1 MTSNEQ
7 YEHAVDLLQ
16 QLGLKE
22 YEAKCFVVLSR
33 LPKGTAK
40 QISDQSDVPRTRVY
54 DATRVLEARG
64 LVEVQHS
71 SPQYFR
77 AVSIEEAI
85 GTLRQQYE
93 SRFDELQD
101 AVEGLEQSTTDDSDT
116 VHEVWSLSGSDAI
129 ANRTQQLIGEA
140 DDEVVLIL
148 GTDAVL
154 GEDLYESL
162 DDAADRGVSL
172 IVGTL
177 ADSVREEIDRRLEAK
192 VFLSELDWLGATSD
206 GYGGS
211 ARDEDTAIGRLLMVD
226 RETIFVSSIDPISGK
241 EQAVFGRGFSNGL
254 VVIVRRLMATGLLA
268 SEDPGT

>member
-1 MTSNEQ
+1 MTSNER

-40 QISDQSDVPRTRVY
+40 QISEQSDVPRTRVY

-77 AVSIEEAI
+77 AVPIDEAVE
-85 GTLRQQYE
+85 TLRQQYE
-93 SRFDELQD
+93 SRFADLRD
-101 AVEGLEQSTTDDSDT
+101 AVEGLGESTAEADDT
-116 VHEVWSLSGSDAI
+116 VHEVWSLSGSEGI
-129 ANRTQQLIGEA
+129 ATRTQQLIDEA
-140 DDEVVLIL
+140 EDEIVLII
-148 GTDAVL
+148 GTEEVL
-154 GEDLYESL
+154 SEELFEHLS
-162 DDAADRGVSL
+162 DAAANDISL
-172 IVGTL
+172 IIGTL
-177 ADSVREEIDRRLEAK
+177 SEGVREAIDQRLDAK
-192 VFLSELDWLGATSD
+192 VFITGLDWLKAPSND
-206 GYGGS
+206 
-211 ARDEDTAIGRLLMVD
+211 DENAVIRKETAIGRLLMVD
-226 RETIFVSSIDPISGK
+226 RETIFVSSLDPASGK
-241 EQAVFGRGFSNGL
+241 EQAVFGRGFGNGL